1 MASVLGVAA
10 GNLGSAVIAS
20 AGLAALFESFGTTGW
35 YPYGPGGAIGQAY
48 YRHILKP
55 VVGDV
60 ASTFSDIARKERV
73 ELYLKIAAVGVAG
86 VGALG
91 LLVYA
96 LRS

>member
-1 MASVLGVAA
+1 MAYAR
-10 GNLGSAVIAS
+10 GSYA
-20 AGLAALFESFGTTGW
+20 
-35 YPYGPGGAIGQAY
+35 Q
-48 YRHILKP
+48 P